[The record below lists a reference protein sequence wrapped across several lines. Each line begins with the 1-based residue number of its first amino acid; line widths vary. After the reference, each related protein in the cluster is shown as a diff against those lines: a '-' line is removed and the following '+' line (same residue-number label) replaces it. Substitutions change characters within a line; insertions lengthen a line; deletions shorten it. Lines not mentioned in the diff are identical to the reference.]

1 MSYIREKNTMA
12 QSQTALLFEL
22 AKELA
27 KQENSKELAIKSLH
41 EAGIVNKNG
50 KISKKF
56 PNLDRLA
63 TAVK

>member
-1 MSYIREKNTMA
+1 MA

-27 KQENSKELAIKSLH
+27 KQENSKELVIKSLH
-41 EAGIVNKNG
+41 EAGIVNING

-56 PNLDRLA
+56 PNLDRFA
-63 TAVK
+63 TSVK